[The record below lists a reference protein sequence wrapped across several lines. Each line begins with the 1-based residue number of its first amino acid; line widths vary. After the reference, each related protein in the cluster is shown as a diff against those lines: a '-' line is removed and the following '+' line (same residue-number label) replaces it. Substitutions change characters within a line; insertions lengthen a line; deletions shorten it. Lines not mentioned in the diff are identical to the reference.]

1 VREFSLQKE
10 NLDKREI
17 LVHALIDGENSGK
30 STKTIE
36 DIWASVKAAYC
47 ADENEN
53 K

>member
-10 NLDKREI
+10 YWDKREI
-17 LVHALIDGENSGK
+17 LVQALIDGENSGK

-36 DIWASVKAAYC
+36 DIWTSVKAAYC
-47 ADENEN
+47 ADEYEN